1 MSSGQPAVERLRRA
15 VVPVQVATAGLVVAL
30 GVVLTGQ
37 ALTQVL

>member
-1 MSSGQPAVERLRRA
+1 MAGGRPSVAGLRRL
-15 VVPVQVATAGLVVAL
+15 VVPVQVATAFLVVAL